1 MTSEAGNTLQ
11 QAMQAFEAAWQQND
25 RAALNAA
32 LSSLQQRDPAHAWT
46 HFARGLLA
54 RLDQQPQRAVAAFEA
69 ALRADPQSWET
80 WLALGQLQLQQ
91 SQLTAAIQS
100 LAQAS
105 QLRPDCLSAW
115 EFLVRALLLRG
126 DHATLQAV
134 LQDLLHPDWPGQ
146 LPRKQLFD
154 PEHFQRLRCIWASYY
169 LLNRFAQPDC
179 SQAEINAL
187 LARWGQSFPASQ
199 APSLHLPA
207 REAER
212 PLRIGWV
219 SKEWFSPVSQRIFW
233 PLLAFYDAQ
242 NYTVTVYAD
251 DTYAG
256 EMPEQP
262 PALLQVHH
270 SKDWD
275 TEHFCTQVQADGID
289 ILVDL
294 SGLFNPLRLDALRC
308 RPAPVQ
314 ISAATNPPFS
324 SGLPEVSWRWSD
336 PILSPPERCRGYLE
350 QTHYLP
356 SFIGW
361 QPPAES
367 PEPGAPPCLKQGF
380 ISFGALASANKLN
393 AEVLQLWGQLL
404 ASLPEAQ
411 LRLKSPLYA
420 DPASCEAILQS
431 LEAAGCQ
438 RRQVHFDSGDGSLQ
452 GQLAFL
458 QGCDILL
465 DSFPYAGALS
475 TCDAFWMGVPVL
487 SLRDSRRLAQC
498 MHQQVG
504 TASAWLAD
512 SPAHWLALGQQ
523 AARQPELL
531 RHWRQQLRPM
541 LLASAIGQ
549 IERHAAEQ
557 QAIYRQLWRQWCLSD
572 YNNSY
577 AD

>member
-1 MTSEAGNTLQ
+1 MTSEASQALQ
-11 QAMQAFEAAWQQND
+11 QAMQAFEAAWQAAD

-32 LSSLQQRDPAHAWT
+32 LSSLQQIDPAHAWT
-46 HFARGLLA
+46 HFARGMLA
-54 RLDQQPQRAVAAFEA
+54 RLDQQPRQAISAFEA
-69 ALRADPQSWET
+69 ALRAEPQSWEA
-80 WLALGQLQLQQ
+80 WLVLGQLQLQQ

-105 QLRPDCLSAW
+105 RLRPDCLSAW
-115 EFLVRALLLRG
+115 ESLVRALLLRG
-126 DHATLQAV
+126 DHTTLQAL

-146 LPRKQLFD
+146 LPQKHLFD

-179 SQAEINAL
+179 TQAEINAL

-199 APSLHLPA
+199 PPALHLPS
-207 REAER
+207 RKAER
-212 PLRIGWV
+212 PLHIGWV
-219 SKEWFSPVSQRIFW
+219 SNEWFSPVAQRIFW
-233 PLLAFYDAQ
+233 PLLAFYDAS

-251 DTYAG
+251 DAQSG
-256 EMPEQP
+256 EMPARP
-262 PALLQVHH
+262 RALKQVHH

-275 TEHFCTQVQADGID
+275 TEQFCRQIHADAID

-308 RPAPVQ
+308 RPAPLQ

-336 PILSPPERCRGYLE
+336 KLLSPPEMCTAYLE

-361 QPPAES
+361 QAPPES
-367 PEPGAPPCLKQGF
+367 PEPVAPPCLHNGF

-404 ASLPEAQ
+404 ARLPEAQ
-411 LRLKSPLYA
+411 LHLKSPLYA
-420 DPASCEAILQS
+420 DPPSCEAILQS
-431 LEAAGCQ
+431 LTAAGCQ
-438 RRQVHFDSGDGSLQ
+438 RRQIHFESGDGSLQ

-458 QGCDILL
+458 KRCDILL

-512 SPAHWLALGQQ
+512 SPEHWLALGQQ
-523 AARQPELL
+523 AARQPAQLNT
-531 RHWRQQLRPM
+531 WRQQLRPM
-541 LLASAIGQ
+541 LLASPIGQ
-549 IERHAAEQ
+549 IEQHAAEQ
-557 QAIYRQLWRQWCLSD
+557 QASYRQIWRQWCLSD
-572 YNNSY
+572 YNS
-577 AD
+577 